1 MGLSHPPF
9 LQYTKGN
16 MEKKLR
22 TIVALILDQSGSM
35 CTTVAQAVQGYNE
48 QVQQMKLNSKDQE
61 ILCCLV
67 TFNGQVYEHQWLV
80 NANELSEA
88 APEDYITNGS
98 TAMRDAIGYTL
109 DKLIK
114 TTDIN
119 DENNAYLVFVVSDGD
134 ENASQHYSAGSLR
147 ERIQTLQDTKRWTF
161 SYMGCDEK
169 YLKKVAAETAIPV
182 ANMAMWSNAT
192 PELATRGIKFAAAK
206 MNKYYRERVS
216 GKNCNSRLYSLDDL
230 SSADATDMN
239 VVNYAIA
246 NDSNGTVNMNTVS
259 STVGSTGTK
268 AFCNYSPVSW
278 TI

>member
-1 MGLSHPPF
+1 
-9 LQYTKGN
+9 

-48 QVQQMKLNSKDQE
+48 QVQQMKINSKDQE

-67 TFNGQVYEHQWLV
+67 TFNGQIYEHQWLV

-134 ENASQHYSAGSLR
+134 ENASQHYSAGALR

-206 MNKYYRERVS
+206 MNKYYRERAS
-216 GKNCNSRLYSLDDL
+216 GKNCNSRLYSLDDT
-230 SSADATDMN
+230 SSADATN
-239 VVNYAIA
+239 LEVVNCAI
-246 NDSNGTVNMNTVS
+246 NCDSNGTVNMNTVS